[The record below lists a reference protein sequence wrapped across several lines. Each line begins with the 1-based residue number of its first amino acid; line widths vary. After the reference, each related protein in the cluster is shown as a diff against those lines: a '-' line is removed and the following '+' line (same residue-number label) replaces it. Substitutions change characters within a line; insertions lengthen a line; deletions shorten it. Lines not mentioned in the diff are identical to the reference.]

1 MLASTRTRIQLA
13 PVQFE
18 QKPRVSE
25 QGAVGAGATQTD
37 ATQEWKKK
45 TTLLDKIEMITAAR
59 LEKEKAERKAYGL
72 DVEENEDNGDDE
84 EMEEEEEEEEFES
97 AMEYSQEEEDGM
109 EMEETGNEQTLE

>member
-25 QGAVGAGATQTD
+25 QAAAEASATQTD

-45 TTLLDKIEMITAAR
+45 TTLLDKIEKITAAR

-72 DVEENEDNGDDE
+72 DVEENEENGEDE
-84 EMEEEEEEEEFES
+84 EMEEEEEEEDFES

-109 EMEETGNEQTLE
+109 EVEETGQGPTIE